1 MRVGGL
7 AELSEVGSLGK
18 LLKCKTKE
26 IHIKNDN
33 NGTARKEKIR
43 IEIWGPLSSERGVL
57 PSNIGN
63 TMQI

>member
-1 MRVGGL
+1 VRVGGL

-18 LLKCKTKE
+18 RLKCKTKE

-43 IEIWGPLSSERGVL
+43 IEIWGSLSGERGVL
-57 PSNIGN
+57 PKSASYSVYC
-63 TMQI
+63 